1 MAKKTATRDNLLPDI
16 IEVMLERTADC
27 KLKIPEAV
35 VIDLGHSLYC
45 SRVGPISLE
54 AFKAMVYKRG

>member
-16 IEVMLERTADC
+16 IEAMLERIADC
-27 KLKIPEAV
+27 KLRIPEHV

-45 SRVGPISLE
+45 KRIGPISPE